1 MITIKTSKGQCLD
14 IYGLSTD
21 TKPIDAPNASKFTE
35 IDTGIEYLFDREHQ
49 EWHINASGGGGG
61 TDSDLVV
68 ETLTIKSESL
78 ENGITIS
85 QTDEAVLTMAGA
97 TPQTKP
103 VWRNV
108 GAPALANDAANK
120 AYVDEAVSGASDA
133 GAVHYTAEN
142 KTDAEKAQARA
153 NIGADPEKF
162 VVTFTYELGA
172 GFSADK
178 TLAQIIAARNA
189 GKYVEGVHTGHY
201 FLLTELRND
210 AAVFQRM
217 YDSGS
222 GIVLD
227 TFTVDVNGCTVDA
240 AYIPEAETT
249 VTVDGAAPTITP
261 AANTI
266 YNCGELTSLTI
277 DSPPSTGKY
286 SIIFYSG
293 ATATTTTIPST
304 ILGLEDFA
312 AEANTMYEINVLD
325 NRAVV
330 GSWEVASA

>member
-14 IYGLSTD
+14 IFGLSTD
-21 TKPIDAPNASKFTE
+21 TKPLDAPNASKFTE
-35 IDTGIEYLFDREHQ
+35 IDTGIEYLFDRENQ
-49 EWHINASGGGGG
+49 EWHINASGGGG

-68 ETLTIKSESL
+68 ETLTVKSESL
-78 ENGITIS
+78 ENGITVS
-85 QTDEAVLTMAGA
+85 QTGEAVLTMAGA

-103 VWRNV
+103 VLRNV
-108 GAPALANDAANK
+108 GAPVIANDAANK

-162 VVTFTYELGA
+162 LVTFTYALGA

-178 TLAQIIAARNA
+178 TLAQITAAKNA
-189 GKYVEGVHTGHY
+189 GKYVEGVHEGQY
-201 FLLTELRND
+201 FLLAELRND

-222 GIVLD
+222 GIELD
-227 TFTVDVNGCTVDA
+227 MFTVDANGCTIDA
-240 AYIPEAETT
+240 VIVPEAEVT
-249 VTVDGAAPTITP
+249 VIVDGATPTITP
-261 AANTI
+261 EDKHI
-266 YNCGELTSLTI
+266 YRCGELTSLTI
-277 DSPPSTGKY
+277 TDPPATGAW
-286 SIIFYSG
+286 SVVFTSG

-312 AEANTMYEINVLD
+312 AEANTLYEINVLD

>member
-14 IYGLSTD
+14 IFGLSTD
-21 TKPIDAPNASKFTE
+21 TKPLDAPNASKFTE
-35 IDTGIEYLFDREHQ
+35 IDTGIEYLFDRENQ

-68 ETLTIKSESL
+68 QTLTIKSENL
-78 ENGITIS
+78 ENGIAIS
-85 QTDEAVLTMAGA
+85 QTGEAVLTMAGA

-108 GAPALANDAANK
+108 GAPMIANDAANK
-120 AYVDEAVSGASDA
+120 AYVDDAVSSASDA

-162 VVTFTYELGA
+162 LVTFTYTLGA

-178 TLAQIIAARNA
+178 TLAEIIAARNA
-189 GKYVEGVHTGHY
+189 GRHVEGVHTGHY
-201 FLLTELRND
+201 FSLAELRND
-210 AAVFQRM
+210 AAVFQWM

-222 GIVLD
+222 GMVLN
-227 TFTVDVNGCTVDA
+227 TFTVDANGCTIDA
-240 AYIPEAETT
+240 VNIPEAETT
-249 VTVDGAAPTITP
+249 VTVTDTAATIQP
-261 AANTI
+261 EDKHI

-277 DSPPSTGKY
+277 DSPPATGKY
-286 SIIFYSG
+286 SIVFFSG
-293 ATATTTTIPST
+293 ATATTTVGI
-304 ILGLEDFA
+304 ENFA
-312 AEANTMYEINVLD
+312 AEANKRYKITVDD
-325 NRAVV
+325 NYATYD
-330 GSWEVASA
+330 SWPYTQT